1 MKYPNIIFFRFN
13 KYSDIDSYLLNKS
26 YNCTFNITDNVEDLN
41 RLFNPNYHLLI
52 TFGDTEKEYHNI
64 ILPNIV
70 NRFANRWIHK
80 SREHILNIEEFNS
93 TINYCYINNVI
104 MERKIQRPEFSVFTT
119 CYNTWDK
126 FDRVYNSLKNQN
138 LKDWEWVIID
148 DTPLP
153 ENDKKN
159 HFDFLRE
166 KCKNDSRIRLYCR
179 SEYSGNIGNVKY
191 EAVSLCR

>member
-13 KYSDIDSYLLNKS
+13 KYSDIDSCLLNKS

-41 RLFNPNYHLLI
+41 KLFNPNYHLLI
-52 TFGDTEKEYHNI
+52 TFGDTEKEYHSI

-80 SREHILNIEEFNS
+80 SKKHILNIEEFNS

-119 CYNTWDK
+119 C
-126 FDRVYNSLKNQN
+126 
-138 LKDWEWVIID
+138 
-148 DTPLP
+148 
-153 ENDKKN
+153 
-159 HFDFLRE
+159 
-166 KCKNDSRIRLYCR
+166 
-179 SEYSGNIGNVKY
+179 
-191 EAVSLCR
+191 